1 MPFFGQVWLS
11 TIVKRGE
18 FRICITTILIYA
30 CFSGKTTDKFPWM
43 RHNLK
48 TKKVLENATSISRTP
63 QNLWRTCG
71 STGKIPLRV
80 GLLIRG
86 VHQFVTPSWSM
97 ELLYPGFGF
106 ISHDATF
113 AKYGRVISNQE
124 FYAVGVA

>member
-1 MPFFGQVWLS
+1 MY
-11 TIVKRGE
+11 
-18 FRICITTILIYA
+18 ITPIIIYA
-30 CFSGKTTDKFPWM
+30 CISLKTTGESVWARK
-43 RHNLK
+43 NAK
-48 TKKVLENATSISRTP
+48 TEKVLENATSISRTP